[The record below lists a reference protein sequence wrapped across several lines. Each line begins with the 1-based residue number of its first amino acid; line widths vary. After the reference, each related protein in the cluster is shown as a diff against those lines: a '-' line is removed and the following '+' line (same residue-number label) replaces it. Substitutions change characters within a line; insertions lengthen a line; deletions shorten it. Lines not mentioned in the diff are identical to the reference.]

1 MNTHGVRLVD
11 INIPQNTHKSGKT
24 IHQMLQM
31 FMDEG
36 GVALVCPVCMKNVG
50 GLSEDEILPG
60 VIIGTPEYTFS
71 AMLAEDVTVISY

>member
-1 MNTHGVRLVD
+1 
-11 INIPQNTHKSGKT
+11 
-24 IHQMLQM
+24 MLQM

-50 GLSEDEILPG
+50 GLSESEILPG

-71 AMLAEDVTVISY
+71 AMFAEDVTVVSY